1 MTDQTAMVNRALQTF
16 GSRTTVTAA
25 QLANNGSNEAI
36 QANLIYVPFRRRLLR
51 MAPWA
56 CGFNTLSLN
65 YITSVYGTP
74 ENVTAAQTIWTK
86 GQPAPPWAYAYQYPI
101 DCIRACWVTPQ
112 TATGFAS
119 GIPITT
125 AVTGGAPTFW
135 QGPPVKYSVAQDQFY
150 NVTAATPSAPGS
162 GYAVGDII
170 VLVLQPNTSIVTNA
184 LNPSPGSV
192 IGTLAQAP
200 GFPVGQP
207 QGAPPILQVT
217 GIGGGGS
224 VTSVA
229 PYPATRGED
238 TPYTGSLYYQYAT
251 QPVAQNYTTGSGT
264 GATFNLTYG
273 GPSDQRVILT
283 NQEFAI
289 LNYVRDVTD
298 ENIFDDDFQEAFAL
312 IIGARL
318 CQALTGDK
326 QLANLK
332 IAEANA
338 MITEARGT
346 DANEGLKVND
356 VTPDWLRIRGI
367 DYVEDY
373 SGPYNTG
380 FNWGAIWPGYT

>member
-1 MTDQTAMVNRALQTF
+1 MANQASMVNRALQTF

-25 QLANNGSNEAI
+25 ELQNNSSNEAI

-56 CGFNTLSLN
+56 CAFNGFQLN

-74 ENVTAAQTIWTK
+74 ENVTSPPIVTLGGQTISLWAK
-86 GQPAPPWAYAYQYPI
+86 GQPVPPWAYEYQYPV
-101 DCIRACWVTPQ
+101 DCLRMCWITPQ

-135 QGPPVKYSVAQDQFY
+135 QGPPVKYSIGTDQFFGVTGAAINAGGTGY
-150 NVTAATPSAPGS
+150 NV
-162 GYAVGDII
+162 GDLI
-170 VLVLQPNTSIVTNA
+170 VLALQPNTSVLTNII
-184 LNPSPGSV
+184 STFQ
-192 IGTLAQAP
+192 IGA
-200 GFPVGQP
+200 P
-207 QGAPPILQVT
+207 QGTPAVFSVT
-217 GIGGGGS
+217 SVGGGGS
-224 VTSVA
+224 VTGIA
-229 PYPATRGED
+229 PVPITRSED
-238 TPYTGSLYYQYAT
+238 TPFTGSYFYQYAT
-251 QPVAQNYTTGSGT
+251 TPVGQQSTTGAGT
-264 GATFNLTYG
+264 GFTCTPVFTG
-273 GPSDQRVILT
+273 VIDQRVILT

-289 LNYVRDVTD
+289 GNYVRDITD
-298 ENIFDDDFQEAFAL
+298 ENNFDDEFQEAFAL
-312 IIGARL
+312 ILGARL
-318 CQALTGDK
+318 AIALTGDK

-338 MITEARGT
+338 MIIEARGT

>member
-1 MTDQTAMVNRALQTF
+1 MTDQASMVNRALQSF
-16 GSRTTVTAA
+16 GARTTVTAA
-25 QLANNGSNEAI
+25 LLASNGSNEAI
-36 QANLIYVPFRRRLLR
+36 QANIAYVPLRRRLLR

-56 CGFNTLSLN
+56 CGFNTISMN
-65 YITSVYGTP
+65 YITSVFGTP
-74 ENVTAAQTIWTK
+74 ENTTAAQTIWTK
-86 GQPAPPWAYAYQYPI
+86 GQPMPPWAYEYQYPS

-135 QGPPVKYSVAQDQFY
+135 QGPPVKYGVAQDQFF
-150 NVTAATPSAPGS
+150 NVTAGS
-162 GYAVGDII
+162 PVAGGTGYAIGDLI
-170 VLVLQPNTSIVTNA
+170 VLQLQPSTTIITNI
-184 LNPSPGSV
+184 LNPTPGSV
-192 IGTLAQAP
+192 IGTLAQPP
-200 GFPVGQP
+200 GFPAGNP
-207 QGAPPILQVT
+207 QGAPPIFQVT
-217 GIGGGGS
+217 SIGGGGS
-224 VTSVA
+224 VTGVA
-229 PYPATRGED
+229 PYPTTRSED
-238 TPYTGSLYYQYAT
+238 TPYTGSLFYLYAT
-251 QPVAQNYTTGSGT
+251 QPVAQNYSTGLGT

-273 GPSDQRVILT
+273 GPSDQRIILT

-298 ENIFDDDFQEAFAL
+298 ENIFDDAFQEAFAL
-312 IIGARL
+312 VLGARL
-318 CQALTGDK
+318 CKALTGDK
-326 QLANLK
+326 TAANLM

-338 MITEARGT
+338 MIMQARGD